1 MQLLA
6 GSLLKLRAAHFKSC
20 DIDFGRERSL
30 ALRQEKVA
38 PEAGLHLDPVTD
50 VAEIG
55 DFLQQDEFH
64 DASSVLIGVRQ
75 EREEARTFDRDRE
88 LPLIEGL
95 RTRDAARYD
104 LAGLGN
110 VALQGRKIL
119 VVDRLH
125 AFGGE
130 AAEFLAPRKAARGAA
145 GFHNQFPRLGRSSVM
160 AVSSASAATGS
171 SRTRS
176 RRRPPSSSSDDP
188 CASSRG
194 RSRRPPASSSS
205 AFAMCEGSTTA
216 SSTLVTRWRSTASL
230 KRKAPVNSSTIFW
243 SHSMFIRT

>member
-55 DFLQQDEFH
+55 DYLQQDEFH

-75 EREEARTFDRDRE
+75 EREEARTFDRDRQ

-145 GFHNQFPRLGRSSVM
+145 GFHNQFPRLGRSSVTAM
-160 AVSSASAATGS
+160 SSASAAMGS
-171 SRTRS
+171 LRTRS
-176 RRRPPSSSSDDP
+176 RRRPPSSSIDP

-216 SSTLVTRWRSTASL
+216 ASALVTRWRSTASL
-230 KRKAPVNSSTIFW
+230 KRNAPVSSSTIF
-243 SHSMFIRT
+243 